1 MYIYYCNYLNNNN
14 NNNIMI
20 IKFIIRGRLGNAI
33 FRYMACSIMC
43 IYYNCTYNIENSNNN
58 LNQISMSD
66 NDFINI
72 CNNIL
77 QKNPRQLNNN
87 LNILMNGFYQHDL
100 IYKINKN
107 YIINFIRNNPS
118 HYIITDGIE
127 AGDNRCQQF
136 NMIDIIDTPINFNKK
151 YKNVIHLRLEDFV
164 THNLYIDKT
173 RIIELFKKDILK
185 QHLCIVCK
193 KPNTAF
199 EFEYIKY
206 ITDFLE
212 SININYNLE
221 HNDVLTDYYIMKE
234 AEILICSKSTLSW
247 CAAFF
252 SDNIK
257 KCYLPDYQITPNSTC
272 KSPIDNT
279 ELY

>member
-1 MYIYYCNYLNNNN
+1 
-14 NNNIMI
+14 MI
-20 IKFIIRGRLGNAI
+20 ITFIIRGRLGNAI

-43 IYYNCTYNIENSNNN
+43 IYYNCTYNIENSNPLRD

-77 QKNPRQLNNN
+77 QKKPIQFGNN
-87 LNILMNGFYQHDL
+87 LNILMNGFYQHDF

-136 NMIDIIDTPINFNKK
+136 KIIDIIDTPINFTKK

-173 RIIELFKKDILK
+173 RIIELLKKNII
-185 QHLCIVCK
+185 QHHLSIVCK
-193 KPNTAF
+193 KPNTEF
-199 EFEYIKY
+199 EIEYIKY
-206 ITDFLE
+206 ITNFLE
-212 SININYNLE
+212 SNNINYNLQ

-252 SDNIK
+252 SNKIL
-257 KCYLPDYQITPNSTC
+257 KCYFPDYEVSVNSTC